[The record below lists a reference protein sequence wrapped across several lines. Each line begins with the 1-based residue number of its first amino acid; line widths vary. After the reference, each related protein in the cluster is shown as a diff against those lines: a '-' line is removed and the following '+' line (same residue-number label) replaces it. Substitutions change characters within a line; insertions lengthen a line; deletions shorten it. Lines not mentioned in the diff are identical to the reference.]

1 MWQSCFAG
9 ARVCAACL
17 KYFLQFK
24 PYGSKSSYVTANFK
38 SHGKLPVQFDP
49 RQVLK
54 VREDSHIYFTNDGRI
69 SMAGITTGN
78 VEYVAKSIY
87 AVTG

>member
-1 MWQSCFAG
+1 MLTRTLC
-9 ARVCAACL
+9 R
-17 KYFLQFK
+17 LQLW
-24 PYGSKSSYVTANFK
+24 YG
-38 SHGKLPVQFDP
+38 HC
-49 RQVLK
+49 QVLK

-69 SMAGITTGN
+69 SMAGITTAN